1 MALEAGQRKWN
12 AKAAAAF
19 RAKWVSNF
27 ASAQSFD
34 SWCEGVAAATG
45 LPKGTIASSLAG
57 QNFRAAQQNAAAYAE
72 KALRKIEA
80 AARSGKWKANYVRAF
95 QK

>member
-12 AKAAAAF
+12 AKTAAAF

-27 ASAQSFD
+27 ASASSFD
-34 SWCEGVAAATG
+34 AWCDGVAQATG
-45 LPKGTIASSLAG
+45 LSKGQIASSLAG

-72 KALRKIEA
+72 KALRKIERA
-80 AARSGKWKANYVRAF
+80 AQTGKWKTNYVRAF
-95 QK
+95 SK

>member
-12 AKAAAAF
+12 AKTAAAF
-19 RAKWVSNF
+19 RAKWVTNF

-34 SWCEGVAAATG
+34 SWCAGVAAATG
-45 LPKGTIASSLAG
+45 LSKGQIASSLAG
-57 QNFRAAQQNAAAYAE
+57 QNFRAAQQNASQYAE

-80 AARSGKWKANYVRAF
+80 AAASGKWKANYVRAF
-95 QK
+95 SK